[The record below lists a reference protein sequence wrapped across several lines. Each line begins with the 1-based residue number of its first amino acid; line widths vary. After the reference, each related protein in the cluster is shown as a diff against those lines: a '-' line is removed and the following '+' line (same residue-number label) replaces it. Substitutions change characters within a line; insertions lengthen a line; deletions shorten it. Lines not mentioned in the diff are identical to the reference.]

1 MKKSYSIVQRPPADV
16 HGFLIGGYFALARTA
31 ALRPPRAAMQ
41 PPRQMPPPRSW
52 KSKEYG
58 FESMRED
65 LLIIKPLGIPPIH
78 SDRNLL

>member
-1 MKKSYSIVQRPPADV
+1 MKKSYSIYRAPPADV
-16 HGFLIGGYFALARTA
+16 HGFLIGGYFALARIA